1 MLLPFGRALTSSLI
15 EPLVLRLPASERWR
29 DMRRGWVRVLCSRRL
44 MIFWHDST
52 APPEHS
58 LSRCSETAG
67 RVKKGLGFG
76 MWIRSGYKK
85 PQSTS
90 AHCRSLRCSASVRS
104 FAFGSARTSFLLDA
118 FTTYTNGW
126 IGRGTGVSPRE
137 DNPVG
142 LVELSFSNPAG
153 DIVSRFTPWRQ
164 SRTPC
169 GRAPGLSP
177 LALASRPQFPDGFG
191 VIL

>member
-1 MLLPFGRALTSSLI
+1 MCFWCLGVLDCPHALWSCSMARAH
-15 EPLVLRLPASERWR
+15 
-29 DMRRGWVRVLCSRRL
+29 SRP
-44 MIFWHDST
+44 
-52 APPEHS
+52 PPEHS

-137 DNPVG
+137 DNLVG
-142 LVELSFSNPAG
+142 LVASL
-153 DIVSRFTPWRQ
+153 Q
-164 SRTPC
+164 SRQGYRLAVHTLAAEP
-169 GRAPGLSP
+169 PGLP
-177 LALASRPQFPDGFG
+177 GQASELYYEKIR
-191 VIL
+191 

>member
-1 MLLPFGRALTSSLI
+1 MFCI
-15 EPLVLRLPASERWR
+15 Y
-29 DMRRGWVRVLCSRRL
+29 
-44 MIFWHDST
+44 ST

-90 AHCRSLRCSASVRS
+90 AHCRSLRCSAVASLFEPCSRLEPLRVSRLPHAPSLSVLALLKPAS
-104 FAFGSARTSFLLDA
+104 SARTSFLLDA

-137 DNPVG
+137 DNLVG
-142 LVELSFSNPAG
+142 LVASL
-153 DIVSRFTPWRQ
+153 Q
-164 SRTPC
+164 SRQGYRLAVHTLAALP
-169 GRAPGLSP
+169 PGLP
-177 LALASRPQFPDGFG
+177 GQASELYYEKIR
-191 VIL
+191 